1 MEPSALKE
9 NFQTQLDTI
18 EKEITQLTT
27 ALAQRRELALKLQ
40 GAIEAMQLQI
50 APAEE
55 TENSEVSEEGETED
69 LL

>member
-9 NFQTQLDTI
+9 NFQTQLDTV

-50 APAEE
+50 APTEE
-55 TENSEVSEEGETED
+55 TKNAEVSEEEETED